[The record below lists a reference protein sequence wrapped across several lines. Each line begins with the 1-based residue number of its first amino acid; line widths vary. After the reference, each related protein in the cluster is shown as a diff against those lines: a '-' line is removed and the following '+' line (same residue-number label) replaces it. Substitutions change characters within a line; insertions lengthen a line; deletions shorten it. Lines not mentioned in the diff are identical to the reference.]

1 MLYFDSNLNITKLY
15 KNFMSFMFEK
25 TGIKIKLGLVSFYNY
40 FKNNLKYGFKSPKND
55 IRSVL

>member
-1 MLYFDSNLNITKLY
+1 
-15 KNFMSFMFEK
+15 MSFMFEK